1 MNKLKK
7 PVALGSR
14 RAERV
19 SPGSGVRARV
29 TTKLRAET
37 HPKPRPSRP
46 RTTPPHPPTDA
57 PLEATP
63 EDLRQI
69 HTQLSAI
76 RRMLARLFGLAYD
89 GGRTSRKARVK
100 AADLI
105 EANFDEIVE
114 QWTSAVE
121 QMLRPASEQ
130 PLVDMTP
137 LQQAAHVKRRLSRDT
152 MANALVRFIGHL
164 RDPEDL
170 RTYVYL
176 RRHCQEGMLA
186 RAKPSEFN
194 VFHIALKQVIL
205 GHVRH
210 QRQTRLME
218 VVRDTVVA
226 AIDERRL
233 MVDGFYI
240 ESRERALKESEEK
253 YRNSIDHAPDPM
265 YEIDPE
271 TLVVLAANSAAMAFE
286 HDVVGQPLIKHVP
299 PEMQPA
305 VLKHLRNVVERGSDQ
320 VLDWPMDGKFLD
332 VNSALISWGKRRSIQ
347 MILHDVTPR
356 HEMLDSLL
364 KAERLAAAGTF
375 ASGVAH
381 EVNNPLASIS
391 SLVQSLLPG
400 ENDPERLTALRTIL
414 SQITRIATTLKD
426 LVNFARPAPAERRA
440 LDVNEMVRETLRL
453 VSYNHRF
460 DGIRIEPALAGDL
473 RHPYADHNG
482 IQQVLLNL
490 LFNAADA
497 TQNGHG
503 VIRVITENARTPQGD
518 GRVLMRVVDNGCG
531 IEPDNLERVFDP
543 FFTTKAAGAGVGL
556 GLSLCQS
563 IVLTNQGTIRVESK
577 VGHGTTVTICLPVR
591 SATSLHENSTVAQ

>member
-1 MNKLKK
+1 MAS
-7 PVALGSR
+7 VVGSR
-14 RAERV
+14 VA
-19 SPGSGVRARV
+19 GVRNE
-29 TTKLRAET
+29 KRA
-37 HPKPRPSRP
+37 KPRLP
-46 RTTPPHPPTDA
+46 RRVKAPPHQPTDN
-57 PLEATP
+57 PVEATP
-63 EDLRQI
+63 EDLEQI
-69 HTQLSAI
+69 RNQLGAI
-76 RRMLARLFGLAYD
+76 KRMLARLFGCAYD
-89 GGRTSRKARVK
+89 GGRISRQARAR

-105 EANFDEIVE
+105 DENFDEIVE
-114 QWTSAVE
+114 EWTSAVE
-121 QMLRPASEQ
+121 QMLRPTSEQ
-130 PLVDMTP
+130 PLADMSA
-137 LQQAAHVKRRLSRDT
+137 LQKAAHVKRRLDRGS
-152 MANALVRFIGHL
+152 MANALIRFIAHL

-170 RTYVYL
+170 QTYVYL

-205 GHVRH
+205 GHVWR
-210 QRQTRLME
+210 QRQTRLMQ

-271 TLVVLAANSAAMAFE
+271 TLVIVAANSAGMALE
-286 HDVVGQPLIKHVP
+286 HGTAFIGRPLTETVP
-299 PEMQPA
+299 PEMQQD
-305 VLKHLRNVVERGSDQ
+305 VVKHLRAVVERGSDQ

-347 MILHDVTPR
+347 MILHDVTQR

-400 ENDPERLTALRTIL
+400 ESDPERQTALRTIL

-426 LVNFARPAPAERRA
+426 LVNFARPAPAERKP
-440 LDVNEMVRETLRL
+440 LDLNEIVRETLRL
-453 VSYNHRF
+453 VTYNHRF
-460 DGIRIEPALAGDL
+460 DGIRIEPSLADDL
-473 RHPYADHNG
+473 KQPFADHNG

-497 TQNGHG
+497 SQNGKG
-503 VIRVITENARTPQGD
+503 IIRVITENARTQQGD
-518 GRVLMRVVDNGCG
+518 GRVLMRVADNGCG
-531 IEPDNLERVFDP
+531 IEPENLERVFDP
-543 FFTTKAAGAGVGL
+543 FFTTKPAGSGVGL

-563 IVLTNQGTIRVESK
+563 IVLSNQGTIRVESK
-577 VGHGTTVTICLPVR
+577 VGRGTTVTICLPACETAYR
-591 SATSLHENSTVAQ
+591 EIATGAQ

>member
-1 MNKLKK
+1 MASAVRVRLPEK
-7 PVALGSR
+7 V
-14 RAERV
+14 RAERRHNQRL
-19 SPGSGVRARV
+19 SGSGK
-29 TTKLRAET
+29 T
-37 HPKPRPSRP
+37 PRHQS
-46 RTTPPHPPTDA
+46 TDCTI
-57 PLEATP
+57 EATR
-63 EDLRQI
+63 EDLKQI
-69 HTQLSAI
+69 RTQLSAI
-76 RRMLARLFGLAYD
+76 KRMLARLFGRAYD
-89 GGRTSRKARVK
+89 GGRISCQARAR

-121 QMLRPASEQ
+121 QVLRPASEQ

-137 LQQAAHVKRRLSRDT
+137 LQKAAHAKQRLNRET

-170 RTYVYL
+170 CTYVHL

-205 GHVRH
+205 GHVRR

-226 AIDERRL
+226 SLDERRL

-271 TLVVLAANSAAMAFE
+271 TLVILAANSAAMAFDHE
-286 HDVVGQPLIKHVP
+286 VPFIGQPLTKFVP
-299 PEMQPA
+299 PEIQHA
-305 VLKHLRNVVERGSDQ
+305 VLEHLRTVVERGSDQ

-347 MILHDVTPR
+347 MILHDVTQR

-400 ENDPERLTALRTIL
+400 ENDPQRLTALRTIL

-426 LVNFARPAPAERRA
+426 LVNFARPAPPERKP
-440 LDVNEMVRETLRL
+440 LDLNEMVGETLRL
-453 VSYNHRF
+453 VAYNRRF
-460 DGIRIEPALAGDL
+460 DRIRIEPSLAPDL
-473 RHPYADHNG
+473 NQPYTDHNG

-497 TQNGHG
+497 TQNGNG
-503 VIRVITENARTPQGD
+503 VIRVITENARAQPSG

-543 FFTTKAAGAGVGL
+543 FFTTKPAGAGVGL

-591 SATSLHENSTVAQ
+591 SEKALHENSTVAQ